1 MKESL
6 FLERIERMD
15 KLIQRRSAGRAEDL
29 SKRLGISKRSVFNM
43 LRIMKE
49 DFHAP
54 IVFDRSLNTY
64 KYEAEGS
71 IVAAF
76 VAKEKT

>member
-1 MKESL
+1 MKESK

-15 KLIQRRSAGRAEDL
+15 KLIQRRRTGRAEDL
-29 SKRLGISKRSVFNM
+29 ARRLDISTRSVFNM

-49 DFHAP
+49 DFNAP
-54 IVFDRSLNTY
+54 IVFDRGLNTY
-64 KYEAEGS
+64 RYKTEGS